1 MNALNTG
8 PMALET
14 RTESGQP
21 SLQAVHASR
30 KAPINLND
38 ATLLAITNR
47 TKALASLAFL
57 AAS

>member
-21 SLQAVHASR
+21 SLKAEHASR
-30 KAPINLND
+30 KAPINLID
-38 ATLLAITNR
+38 AMLLAITNR
-47 TKALASLAFL
+47 TKALASLAFS

>member
-1 MNALNTG
+1 MNAPNKG
-8 PMALET
+8 AMALET

-21 SLQAVHASR
+21 SLKAGHASR
-30 KAPINLND
+30 KAPINLID

-47 TKALASLAFL
+47 SKALVSLAFS